1 MTSLFRIV
9 ILAFLV
15 SSCGGKPLPEVA
27 QSAVAMPDNFSA
39 DVATGILQAG
49 GNAVDASIAA
59 AFSLAV
65 TLPEAGNIGGG
76 GFMLVHMDSESKFI
90 DYRETAP
97 LLAHRD
103 MYLDE
108 HGDVIP
114 RSSLIG
120 HRAAAVPGTVAGL
133 WLAHQRYGTLPWA
146 ELLAPAIALAR
157 EGFTVPTELADYA
170 AETVAWHDGTID
182 FEGRFGKLRAGKVFR
197 QEDLALTLERIA
209 SNGEDEFYRGETAQL
224 IVDEMARGG
233 GLITSEDLDR
243 YRAIVREPLRTSWR
257 DREILSAPPPSSGGF
272 AVIQLLKIKDFLN
285 HEFEG
290 IPHNSPQYIH
300 LVAEIEKRVFADR
313 AEYLGDPDYVD
324 VPLDRLL
331 SDDYLRMRA
340 NEVNSKAISEFKKIA
355 PGLESTDTTH
365 FSVMDEY
372 GNAVSN
378 TYTLNWTFGS
388 GVVVGG
394 AGFLLNDEMDDFS
407 AKPGAPN
414 IFGVVGNTANEIQ
427 PGKRMLSSMSPTILL
442 KDGNVE
448 LVIGTPGGPT
458 IFTSVFQNI
467 ISIYDFGLSPGEA
480 AGASRFHHQLLPADL
495 ITYSPG
501 VPLPGETI
509 SALGDLGYRVLP
521 HDWEFGDLQII
532 LRREGELQAASDPRR
547 RGESRVIRRE
557 IKQ

>member
-1 MTSLFRIV
+1 MKTLARIV
-9 ILAFLV
+9 FLAFLV
-15 SSCGGKPLPEVA
+15 SSCGGKPPPEVA
-27 QSAVAMPDNFSA
+27 QSAVAMPDTFSA
-39 DVATGILQAG
+39 DVATGILRAG

-76 GFMLVHMDSESKFI
+76 GFMLVYMDGESKFI

-97 LLAHRD
+97 LQAHRD

-108 HGDVIP
+108 RGDVIP

-120 HRAAAVPGTVAGL
+120 HRAAAVPGTVAGM

-146 ELLAPAIALAR
+146 ELIAPAIALAR
-157 EGFTVPTELADYA
+157 EGFTVPKELADYA
-170 AETVAWHDGTID
+170 TQTVAWHDGAID
-182 FEGRFGKLRAGKVFR
+182 FEGRFGKLRAGEVFR
-197 QEDLALTLERIA
+197 QEDLARTLERIA
-209 SNGEDEFYRGETAQL
+209 SNGEDEFYRGETARL
-224 IVDEMARGG
+224 IIDEMARGG
-233 GLITSEDLDR
+233 GLITAEDLDR
-243 YRAIVREPLRTSWR
+243 YRAVVREPLRSSWR
-257 DREILSAPPPSSGGF
+257 GREILAAPPPSSGGF

-290 IPHNSPQYIH
+290 VPHNSPQYIH

-331 SDDYLRMRA
+331 NDDYLRMRA
-340 NEVNSKAISEFKKIA
+340 NEVNNKAISEFKEIA
-355 PGLESTDTTH
+355 PGLESIDTTH
-365 FSVMDEY
+365 FSIMDEY

-414 IFGVVGNTANEIQ
+414 IFGVVGSTANEIQ

-442 KDGNVE
+442 KDGDVE
-448 LVIGTPGGPT
+448 LVIGTPGGST

-467 ISIYDFGLSPGEA
+467 ISIYDFGMSPGDA

-495 ITYSPG
+495 ITYSPS
-501 VPLPGETI
+501 VPLPDETI
-509 SALGDLGYRVLP
+509 SALGDQGYRVLP
-521 HDWEFGDLQII
+521 HNWEFGDLQII
-532 LRREGELQAASDPRR
+532 LRRNDELQAASDPRR
-547 RGESRVIRRE
+547 RGESRVMRRE

>member
-1 MTSLFRIV
+1 MKRLFQIV
-9 ILAFLV
+9 VLTLLV
-15 SSCGGKPLPEVA
+15 SSCGGKQPPGVSH
-27 QSAVAMPDNFSA
+27 SAVAMPDTFSA
-39 DVATGILQAG
+39 EVAAGILTSG

-76 GFMLVHMDSESKFI
+76 GFMLVHVDGESKFI

-97 LLAHRD
+97 AQAHRN

-108 HGDVIP
+108 NGNFIQ

-120 HRAAAVPGTVAGL
+120 HRAAAVPGTVAGM

-146 ELLAPAIALAR
+146 ELLGPAIALAR
-157 EGFTVPTELADYA
+157 DGFIVPKQLADNA
-170 AETVAWHDGTID
+170 SEIVVWHNGAVE
-182 FEGRFGKLRAGKVFR
+182 FEGRFGKLVAGEIFK
-197 QEDLALTLERIA
+197 QENLARTLERIA
-209 SNGEDEFYRGETAQL
+209 NKGKDEFYQGETARL
-224 IVDEMARGG
+224 IVDEMTRGG
-233 GLITSEDLDR
+233 GLITADDLAH
-243 YRAIVREPLRTSWR
+243 YKAALREPLRVEWR
-257 DREILSAPPPSSGGF
+257 GREILSAPPPSSGGF
-272 AVIQLLKIKDFLN
+272 ALIQLLKIKDLLS

-290 IPHNSPQYIH
+290 ISHNSPQYIH

-324 VPLDRLL
+324 VPLDTLL
-331 SDDYLRMRA
+331 SDAYLRIRA
-340 NEVNSKAISEFKKIA
+340 GEVNNSEISGLSDVT
-355 PGLESTDTTH
+355 PGIESLDTTH
-365 FSVMDEY
+365 FSIIDAH

-414 IFGVVGNTANEIQ
+414 IFGVVGNAANEIQ

-442 KDGNVE
+442 RDGEVE
-448 LVIGTPGGPT
+448 LVIGTPGGST

-467 ISIYDFGLSPGEA
+467 LNIYDYGMTPGEA
-480 AGASRFHHQLLPADL
+480 SAASRFHHQLLPADL

-509 SALGDLGYRVLP
+509 SALGDMGYRVLP
-521 HDWEFGDLQII
+521 HDWEFGDLQIV
-532 LRREGELQAASDPRR
+532 LRQGDVLRAASDPRG
-547 RGESRVIRRE
+547 RGESRVIVH
-557 IKQ
+557 